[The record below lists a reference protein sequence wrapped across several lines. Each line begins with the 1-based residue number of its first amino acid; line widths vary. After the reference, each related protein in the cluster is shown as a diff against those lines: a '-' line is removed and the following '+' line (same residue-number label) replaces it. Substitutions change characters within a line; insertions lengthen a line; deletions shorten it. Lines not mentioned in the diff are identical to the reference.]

1 MHVQRCVALPPF
13 SSGTIWIA
21 FSFAVLLAAEAG
33 GTLAGAATPDDWLAG
48 NAVAFTLPA
57 LLAPITSAG
66 RKAWN
71 CKAELAAST
80 KHVNEAE
87 L

>member
-1 MHVQRCVALPPF
+1 MHIQRCAALPPF
-13 SSGTIWIA
+13 SLGTIWIA
-21 FSFAVLLAAEAG
+21 FSFVVLLAAEVG
-33 GTLAGAATPDDWLAG
+33 GTLARAASLDDWPAG
-48 NAVAFTLPA
+48 NAAFTLPA

-80 KHVNEAE
+80 KRLNEAE